1 MYERS
6 NMACWMKTLGGRR
19 RYLAVTHCIRLCTSY
34 VQSFGVSG
42 CQMPTISMFTTKKTT
57 VTKMLQNLINLAL
70 TIPSAILII
79 TTIMPGY
86 KDRSMAFPI
95 KEKS

>member
-1 MYERS
+1 MFERS
-6 NMACWMKTLGGRR
+6 NTACWMKTLGGRK
-19 RYLAVTHCIRLCTSY
+19 RYSAVTHCIRLCTSY

-42 CQMPTISMFTTKKTT
+42 CLMPTISMFTTKKTT
-57 VTKMLQNLINLAL
+57 VTKMLQNLINLVL
-70 TIPSAILII
+70 TTPSAIPII

-86 KDRSMAFPI
+86 KDHSMAFLI